1 MSNYIKVTVN
11 GEERTALA
19 GTALSEIIAGEKPC
33 GGHGKCG
40 KCKIYA
46 KGNLSAPSE
55 AERELLTAE
64 ELACG
69 IRLSCCT
76 LAEGDCEVRN
86 LAAESNSQILTG
98 GKQAEFDLNPIFN
111 HFAAAIDIGTTTLAA
126 RLYDAKGNLRF
137 SASRLNPQ
145 SEFGADVISRIE
157 SALSGK
163 LDALAASIR
172 SALNE
177 IIAELALGAKI
188 DPANID
194 AVAITGNTVMLSLL
208 AKEDVEPFSHAPF
221 AAKRLFGE
229 TLTASEVELSVLL
242 PETPVILPPC
252 ISAFVG
258 ADTVCALL
266 GSEICD
272 DETAMLVDIGT
283 NGEMAIIHEGKLVV
297 CSTAAGPA
305 FEGVGI
311 SMGMRGANG
320 AIDKVAIVNGA
331 PYVHV
336 IGEGKAIGICG
347 SGLVDA
353 AACMLDLEV
362 IDETGALDDDSFD
375 LCASVALTA
384 QDIRMLQLAK
394 SAICAGLMTLLEDA
408 SLEPD
413 DVPVLYIAGGFG
425 NYLNK
430 KNAAKIGLLPSSLA
444 ENSETVG
451 NAALEGASM
460 LLLDAAANEKARA
473 LAKDAKTLELSTHK
487 GFSEHFMMG
496 MMFEE
501 V

>member
-1 MSNYIKVTVN
+1 
-11 GEERTALA
+11 
-19 GTALSEIIAGEKPC
+19 
-33 GGHGKCG
+33 
-40 KCKIYA
+40 
-46 KGNLSAPSE
+46 
-55 AERELLTAE
+55 
-64 ELACG
+64 
-69 IRLSCCT
+69 
-76 LAEGDCEVRN
+76 
-86 LAAESNSQILTG
+86 
-98 GKQAEFDLNPIFN
+98 
-111 HFAAAIDIGTTTLAA
+111 
-126 RLYDAKGNLRF
+126 
-137 SASRLNPQ
+137 
-145 SEFGADVISRIE
+145 
-157 SALSGK
+157 
-163 LDALAASIR
+163 
-172 SALNE
+172 
-177 IIAELALGAKI
+177 
-188 DPANID
+188 
-194 AVAITGNTVMLSLL
+194 
-208 AKEDVEPFSHAPF
+208 
-221 AAKRLFGE
+221 
-229 TLTASEVELSVLL
+229 
-242 PETPVILPPC
+242 
-252 ISAFVG
+252 
-258 ADTVCALL
+258 
-266 GSEICD
+266 
-272 DETAMLVDIGT
+272 
-283 NGEMAIIHEGKLVV
+283 MAIWHNNSLTV

-311 SMGMRGANG
+311 SMGMRGAKG

-375 LCASVALTA
+375 LCASVSLTA